1 MQVCHQQSCPACLI
15 GQPGVGSRICI
26 FWPTE
31 RNWFS
36 GSVAAFDDSE
46 GLSKIQ
52 YDDGDTEWL
61 HLAVECY
68 MQPSTGSTEVAG
80 ESHLLP
86 FDERV
91 IDLCNSDSE
100 EEILPQQLTG
110 PRSNSAVLIKSEP
123 LLIKPDPGAASTLE
137 LQSAQ
142 PSQAGRSTGL
152 PQPTHLSRHPQSV
165 QSSTVRPSLQPSASM
180 LSACPAKPALSPHT
194 ATALKSIPVSG
205 QAPVKGG
212 RSSPTQ
218 SKPEQKSKPEQR
230 KRSREEFELQ
240 PHPPSTAVLHTPS
253 LAQSLPLVQ
262 QPAGTPSPPLHPAVK
277 QSDAHLQQ
285 RTSPLPPLIPS
296 LDRSQSSTQP
306 SKRLTVHSPKSSL
319 QLLAF
324 DIQQRKA
331 ITASMLQPSCSAG
344 QQQRQNTASMLTANQ
359 GSQQTPL
366 PVLQL
371 PTDTSRQIQAASS
384 SKCDDLGLIL
394 QKFALGV
401 SLDTRNLQDALEEL
415 VCHLT
420 DPVTSAKFFAIM
432 DRQSSSDAKESLVRY
447 YGRVSALVE
456 KHHLGGYDE
465 VARVLQ
471 IYLTNLCN

>member
-1 MQVCHQQSCPACLI
+1 MMAALYENATADLDKMYTKSLAEVGLLVTRYSEGCSRGTFLGGHYAMTPKAVLHSRGKGLVKRCEYFIKCCNCSEVLAARDFPEHTGGKTSDWRSSLRVFEKNGHPRLKDWVADRCKAPDA

-194 ATALKSIPVSG
+194 ATALKSIP
-205 QAPVKGG
+205 
-212 RSSPTQ
+212 
-218 SKPEQKSKPEQR
+218 
-230 KRSREEFELQ
+230 
-240 PHPPSTAVLHTPS
+240 
-253 LAQSLPLVQ
+253 
-262 QPAGTPSPPLHPAVK
+262 
-277 QSDAHLQQ
+277 
-285 RTSPLPPLIPS
+285 
-296 LDRSQSSTQP
+296 
-306 SKRLTVHSPKSSL
+306 
-319 QLLAF
+319 
-324 DIQQRKA
+324 
-331 ITASMLQPSCSAG
+331 
-344 QQQRQNTASMLTANQ
+344 
-359 GSQQTPL
+359 
-366 PVLQL
+366 
-371 PTDTSRQIQAASS
+371 
-384 SKCDDLGLIL
+384 
-394 QKFALGV
+394 KFALGV